1 MKDCKKIIQQLTF
14 DVYKRLNSI
23 SACSTIYF
31 SMLRQVERV
40 KFWFVGFFSPD
51 FKNRSQFASKRKHG
65 AIRR

>member
-40 KFWFVGFFSPD
+40 EFWFVGFFSPD
-51 FKNRSQFASKRKHG
+51 FTNRFSICQ
-65 AIRR
+65 

>member
-40 KFWFVGFFSPD
+40 KFWFVGFFHQILQTD
-51 FKNRSQFASKRKHG
+51 SQFASKRKHG
-65 AIRR
+65 AIKR